1 MPSLPSRTV
10 EGPPLDATLSADLDY
25 LTTPDG
31 NLLPDAVLHSSQ
43 SATFPPPRDS
53 VTPHC
58 ARRAAASNII
68 AMARDSRGSLH
79 EALHQMHATA
89 SRSDTLTTF
98 DDLTAP
104 PAPAGAGEPKGIEL
118 VQGGLSG
125 LYSRLRAS
133 VGATKEL
140 ASDGSSS
147 LSVEARTSPLAKPG
161 AGNKSPGGTAVSSPI
176 VVSVP
181 SSRLQSP
188 STASFPNVLP
198 PSRDSNMSSTPMSS
212 KLSLNTSKASLATTR
227 SRPSITPSVETG
239 KAHKEDDAFAQSPV
253 STHSKAQSTSNFE
266 QPRNG
271 SVRDFAPSARTTGSP
286 RFAPSSDDVSRRRKG
301 NVVLEGHDSDD
312 TDEDDVVV
320 VAGEGSTN
328 NSDTFKFP
336 SDSPHE
342 PLSRVNSRSDSQ
354 PQTLNKAREQAEKAP
369 EGTQVPHV
377 INNARI
383 PVLAPEP
390 QRPPLRKVGPSHLP
404 GFRPSRAS
412 SSDGLS
418 SVITSSTVRTPA
430 VAPIEEIQRQ
440 AHDRPAVDTM
450 PRNAFTQMRRKILDR
465 EFWMR
470 DENAKD
476 CFNCGDA
483 FTTFRRKHHCRTC
496 GQIFDSKCT
505 SLVSGKI
512 FGQSSNLKVC
522 KPCEAIIYGHD
533 DDSSEYTD
541 EGDQTSVYDHG
552 EAGADFD
559 EDELEAPESD
569 YTKIGTPTI
578 SIPMSRKT
586 GSEKKR
592 RSHVIE
598 VGPQTLARPSSSR
611 SLRSLSG
618 RPRSSS
624 HKRYHSRHQH
634 MRHVKHDHRA
644 PFHQFNDNS
653 RSQPSLSAFHHDN
666 IIDPDLAP
674 FMSDEG
680 SSEDDHAS
688 IFATLSEDPSTSA
701 NLEGEKS
708 GLGGFLAAMRKGK
721 SRSGDKSVASG
732 GNARDADNISITSR
746 NANRT
751 RRRNLSVSS
760 IAHRPSPRR
769 SKSNTL
775 LRPYTAGF
783 GASGPASQSGTP
795 QMYPSPSPTPPG
807 TRITRSAS
815 MQGGMTP
822 KVELNKASL
831 DHARKLLRQML
842 HDAEVPHV
850 SSWEKALI
858 PILRRCTD
866 DVTPDVDRGDD
877 IDVRNYIKLKKI
889 PGGNPRDTAYVSGVV
904 FTKNVALRSMPRSI
918 PNPRIIVITFAIEYA
933 RHQTHFLSLEPVIAQ
948 EREYLRNLVSRI
960 AALQPHVLLVQR
972 NVSGLALEF
981 LEKEGIA
988 VVYNVKPSVLNAVAR
1003 CTGLR
1008 MISSVDKLAIDPSN
1022 LGHCESFDVKTYVHK
1037 HIKKTYVFLSGC
1049 QKDLGCTIVLRGAEN
1064 QELVKLK
1071 EITEFMTYVVYNLRL
1086 ETCLMRDEF
1095 IDTPTTSIIG
1105 TLASS
1110 RNEEDS
1116 SKQQDDGSP
1125 DASATTGETVKEERM
1140 DDDISSGDAAPS
1152 YYSDLVEK
1160 HRTKILSSSPF
1171 VKFMQPYLLEQA
1183 RQYERKL
1190 GHLSRLKNQY
1200 TVGDDDRSEE
1210 PGQKFELVQPK
1221 MVHTVV
1227 ERASKQVREF
1237 LSAVHASEYDRAMH
1251 QYMTQRRQWE
1261 QYLSGNKDLFDPF
1274 NHQKI
1279 AVLYSIVNTAKGTPC
1294 IGPEIIALGFYK
1306 EHDFDDGF
1314 TPDCTLGQYVEHLCT
1329 TASDMCEDE
1338 GCKRRMLDHSRQYV
1352 HGEGQMSVITQ
1363 KHPPK
1368 LKGMYQTIL
1377 MWSCCRIC
1385 GQETQAFPMSEW
1397 SWRYSFAKY
1406 LELTFWSTG
1415 LHPRAGLCPHDI
1427 HKDHARYFGYN
1438 NVALRI
1444 QYDPVALYEVIAPK
1458 ANVTWKV
1465 DSDLRLKNDQYLM
1478 IEEKLDCFMDS
1489 IRNRIQSIHV
1499 DNIIGEKVDLCKIEV
1514 ERLMSRAN
1522 EEHEW
1527 LKSKL
1532 QAKYMESKYYEIIPM
1547 NRAIRAIQEKA
1558 IAWDETFQDFE
1569 QQFFPS
1575 EKDIRRLA
1583 AVQLRKILFERDES
1597 TGSLTSVDEGTES
1610 GAEDSYIDEKGDA
1623 VALAPRPSDMSPEMA
1638 HNVLTSVVK
1647 EDQAEA
1653 NQPSNAEALT
1663 PERKTPSPS
1672 KDPSEL
1678 PIQTPREALEREDVR
1693 HLDLAVSSNF
1703 PGHPAVDEQLLKTPT
1718 LAPTS
1723 SSPDEGSPTPISHP
1737 KVDPIDKSLADAIE
1751 NMPSSPTPVPVADT
1765 PPESKIPRLVDNSRR
1780 ETSARPSTLART
1792 QSQPGGIPKHG
1803 ITFPGPSVFNTGPVQ
1818 TKPTLSDH
1826 AKALERM
1833 TERLG
1838 MGPMKQSKSTSR
1850 IPRSVPFRTTKVSKL
1865 AQHFEQLSR
1874 EFEKERLRERRN
1886 NRNRQVRAYP
1896 LASSKPVV
1904 EVYKDVH
1911 DAVQEHNVSDEDM
1924 QYDSPPRASIDNST
1938 LGDSTI
1944 TETTGGATTASQSP
1958 VEERHPKH
1966 VHAQPN
1972 EIDEPPRTPSHPP
1985 SDAELDASDAE
1996 IMPEDIAL
2004 PDSIASSQLLHLSDS
2019 QLESSLELPRHE
2031 KNTLLKMLSSFWSE
2045 RSSSGWTPLDY
2056 PFSQIEHVWENSDI
2070 IIREDEPSSII
2081 ALALSCP
2088 DYVVKLQEFR
2098 DDSAPFEKGVPGL
2111 ETIEDN
2117 IERNLLHEENHNI
2130 RYTFT
2135 NRGVKA
2141 HCKIF
2146 YAQSFDALRR
2156 KCGVAD
2162 RFVESLSRCSKWDS
2176 KGGKSKSIFLKT
2188 LDDRFV
2194 LKSLSPIEVQAF
2206 FKFGPNYFAFTHQNL
2221 FKSLPS
2227 VIAKM
2232 FGLFQVQIKTPTG
2245 RDFDWFMLVMENLFY
2260 DREPNRRYDLKGSM
2274 RNRKIESTGE
2284 RDEVLLDENLVDI
2297 IYSETPIFVREHTK
2311 RLLKSSVWNDTLFLS
2326 HNNVMDYSLMAGFDD
2341 TNREIIVGI
2350 IDCIR
2355 TYTWDKKLESW
2366 IKDRGKNKPTIT
2378 SPKDYRNR
2386 FRIAMEKYMLQAPN
2400 CWHQFNGRVLSVGPG
2415 VVRRE
2420 GVLEGPTA
2428 AAGKNTAHRRMP
2440 SGGSMGGATFSD
2452 HSSTSSTPYHLFSH
2466 NSKSSHKQAHSTM
2479 VIPRIISI
2487 LLRSAQFL
2495 CAAIV
2500 LGLTS
2505 YLLDQYDKT
2514 GGGPFARL
2522 VFTVVISAVSVV
2534 LSLIWIIPTTNSIAH
2549 YVADLLFCAA
2559 WFAVFGLLQDWYG
2572 NVLMCRDTWHW
2583 GNVESMT
2590 SLCGL
2595 AKAARAFGLL
2605 AAMLWFASFVLGM
2618 LVVHRKERAPV
2629 VAADPEARRKR
2640 WFRRSQL

>member
-1 MPSLPSRTV
+1 
-10 EGPPLDATLSADLDY
+10 
-25 LTTPDG
+25 
-31 NLLPDAVLHSSQ
+31 
-43 SATFPPPRDS
+43 
-53 VTPHC
+53 
-58 ARRAAASNII
+58 
-68 AMARDSRGSLH
+68 MARDSRASLH

-104 PAPAGAGEPKGIEL
+104 PAPSGAGEPKGIDL

-133 VGATKEL
+133 VGAAKEQAPEGPSGL
-140 ASDGSSS
+140 AG
-147 LSVEARTSPLAKPG
+147 EARTSPVTKPG
-161 AGNKSPGGTAVSSPI
+161 AINKSAGGTAVSSPV
-176 VVSVP
+176 VVSAP

-188 STASFPNVLP
+188 STATFPNALP
-198 PSRDSNMSSTPMSS
+198 SSRDSNMSNTPMSS
-212 KLSLNTSKASLATTR
+212 NLSLNTSKASLATTR
-227 SRPSITPSVETG
+227 SRPSIAPSIETG
-239 KAHKEDDAFAQSPV
+239 KAYNEHEASVQSPV
-253 STHSKAQSTSNFE
+253 STHSRAQSASNFE
-266 QPRNG
+266 QPRNA
-271 SVRDFAPSARTTGSP
+271 SVRNFASGARTTGSP
-286 RFAPSSDDVSRRRKG
+286 RFTPANDDVGRGRKG
-301 NVVLEGHDSDD
+301 NLDLEGQDSDS
-312 TDEDDVVV
+312 TDENEVEV
-320 VAGEGSTN
+320 VAGEGHAS
-328 NSDTFKFP
+328 NSASFKFP
-336 SDSPHE
+336 SDAPHE
-342 PLSRVNSRSDSQ
+342 SLRRVNSRAESQ
-354 PQTLNKAREQAEKAP
+354 SQTLNKAREQAEKAP
-369 EGTQVPHV
+369 EGTQPQHV
-377 INNARI
+377 ATNARV

-390 QRPPLRKVGPSHLP
+390 QRPPLLKVGPSHLP

-418 SVITSSTVRTPA
+418 SVVTASTVRTPA
-430 VAPIEEIQRQ
+430 VPPIEQIQRQ
-440 AHDRPAVDTM
+440 AQDRPAVETM
-450 PRNAFTQMRRKILDR
+450 PKNALTQMRRKILDR

-512 FGQSSNLKVC
+512 FGQPSNLKVC

-533 DDSSEYTD
+533 DDSSDYTD
-541 EGDQTSVYDHG
+541 EGDQASVYDHG
-552 EAGADFD
+552 EPGLSLD

-586 GSEKKR
+586 GSEKKH

-634 MRHVKHDHRA
+634 MRPVKHDHRA
-644 PFHQFNDNS
+644 PFHQYHDSS
-653 RSQPSLSAFHHDN
+653 RGQPSLSAFHHDN
-666 IIDPDLAP
+666 IIDPDLAHY
-674 FMSDEG
+674 MSDED
-680 SSEDDHAS
+680 SSEEEHPS
-688 IFATLSEDPSTSA
+688 IFATLSEDPSANS
-701 NLEGEKS
+701 NLEAEKS

-732 GNARDADNISITSR
+732 GHARDTDNISITSR
-746 NANRT
+746 NTNKT

-775 LRPYTAGF
+775 LRPFTAGY
-783 GASGPASQSGTP
+783 GASGSISQSGTP
-795 QMYPSPSPTPPG
+795 LHPSPSPTPLG

-815 MQGGMTP
+815 MQGGITP

-831 DHARKLLRQML
+831 DHARKLVRQML

-858 PILRRCTD
+858 PILRQCTD
-866 DVTPDVDRGDD
+866 DVSPDVDRGDD

-918 PNPRIIVITFAIEYA
+918 PNPRIVVITFAIEYA

-948 EREYLRNLVSRI
+948 EKEYLRNLVSRI

-972 NVSGLALEF
+972 NVSGLALQF
-981 LEKEGIA
+981 LEQEGIT

-1037 HIKKTYVFLSGC
+1037 HFRKTYIFLSGC
-1049 QKDLGCTIVLRGAEN
+1049 QKDLGCTIVLRGAEK
-1064 QELVKLK
+1064 QELIKLK
-1071 EITEFMTYVVYNLRL
+1071 QITEFMTYVVYNLRL

-1105 TLASS
+1105 TLASNKS
-1110 RNEEDS
+1110 EDDK
-1116 SKQQDDGSP
+1116 SKQQHAGNSN
-1125 DASATTGETVKEERM
+1125 ATAMAGVEE
-1140 DDDISSGDAAPS
+1140 DHLGDHNDPGDAAPS

-1190 GHLSRLKNQY
+1190 GHLKRLKNQY
-1200 TVGDDDRSEE
+1200 TVGDEDASDEF
-1210 PGQKFELVQPK
+1210 GQKFELVQPK

-1237 LSAVHASEYDRAMH
+1237 LSAVHASEYDKAMH
-1251 QYMTQRRQWE
+1251 HYMTQKRQWE

-1279 AVLYSIVNTAKGTPC
+1279 AVLYSIVNTGKGTPC

-1329 TASDMCEDE
+1329 TALDLCEDE

-1363 KHPPK
+1363 KHPAK

-1415 LHPRAGLCPHDI
+1415 LHPRAGICPHDI
-1427 HKDHARYFGYN
+1427 HKNHVRYFGYN

-1444 QYDPVALYEVIAPK
+1444 QYDPVNLYEVIVPK
-1458 ANVTWKV
+1458 ASVTWNV
-1465 DSDLRLKNDQYLM
+1465 DSDLRLKNAQYLM

-1499 DNIIGEKVDLCKIEV
+1499 DNIIGEKFDLCKLEV
-1514 ERLMSRAN
+1514 ERLMNRAN

-1597 TGSLTSVDEGTES
+1597 TGSLTSVDESTES
-1610 GAEDSYIDEKGDA
+1610 GAEDSYVDEKSDSI
-1623 VALAPRPSDMSPEMA
+1623 VLAPKPSDMSPEMA
-1638 HNVLTSVVK
+1638 HNVLSSVVK
-1647 EDQAEA
+1647 EDQAEG
-1653 NQPSNAEALT
+1653 NQSNVATVTA
-1663 PERKTPSPS
+1663 ERKTPSPS
-1672 KDPSEL
+1672 KDSSEL
-1678 PIQTPREALEREDVR
+1678 SVQTPREALEREDVR
-1693 HLDLAVSSNF
+1693 HLDLAISSNF
-1703 PGHPAVDEQLLKTPT
+1703 PGPQSTDEQLLKTPT
-1718 LAPTS
+1718 LAPNS
-1723 SSPDEGSPTPISHP
+1723 DALDEGSPTPISLL
-1737 KVDPIDKSLADAIE
+1737 KVDPIDKSVADAIE
-1751 NMPSSPTPVPVADT
+1751 NMPSSPTPLPVADT
-1765 PPESKIPRLVDNSRR
+1765 PLESKIPRLVDNNRR
-1780 ETSARPSTLART
+1780 ETSARPSALTRT
-1792 QSQPGGIPKHG
+1792 QSQPGGIPKHS
-1803 ITFPGPSVFNTGPVQ
+1803 IPFPGPTVFNSGPILTRQ
-1818 TKPTLSDH
+1818 PTLSDH

-1838 MGPMKQSKSTSR
+1838 MGPMKQSKTTSR
-1850 IPRSVPFRTTKVSKL
+1850 IPRSIPFKPTKVSKL

-1886 NRNRQVRAYP
+1886 NRNRQARAYP

-1911 DAVQEHNVSDEDM
+1911 DAVQEHNASDEDM
-1924 QYDSPPRASIDNST
+1924 QIDSPPRASMDNST
-1938 LGDSTI
+1938 LGDSAI
-1944 TETTGGATTASQSP
+1944 TETTGGITTASQSP

-1972 EIDEPPRTPSHPP
+1972 ESDEPPKTPSHLH
-1985 SDAELDASDAE
+1985 SDAELDTSDTE

-2004 PDSIASSQLLHLSDS
+2004 PDSIASSQLLNLSES
-2019 QLESSLELPRHE
+2019 QLDSSLELPRHE

-2045 RSSSGWTPLDY
+2045 RSASGWTPLDY

-2088 DYVVKLQEFR
+2088 DYSKKLQEFR
-2098 DDSAPFEKGVPGL
+2098 DDQTSSDQDYPGS
-2111 ETIEDN
+2111 ETMEDN
-2117 IERNLLHEENHNI
+2117 IERNLLHEENTNI

-2135 NRGVKA
+2135 NRGVRA

-2194 LKSLSPIEVQAF
+2194 LKSLSAIEVQAF
-2206 FKFGPNYFAFTHQNL
+2206 FKFGPNYFAFTHENL

-2260 DREPNRRYDLKGSM
+2260 DREPNKRYDLKGSM
-2274 RNRKIESTGE
+2274 RNRKIEVTGE

-2297 IYSETPIFVREHTK
+2297 IYSEAPIFVREHTK
-2311 RLLKSSVWNDTLFLS
+2311 KLLKSSVWNDTLFLS
-2326 HNNVMDYSLMAGFDD
+2326 QNNVMDYSLMAGFDD

-2400 CWHQFNGRVLSVGPG
+2400 CWHQFSGRLLGAGPVG
-2415 VVRRE
+2415 VRA
-2420 GVLEGPTA
+2420 LEGNANMGTG
-2428 AAGKNTAHRRMP
+2428 AGSARHKRMS
-2440 SGGSMGGATFSD
+2440 SGG
-2452 HSSTSSTPYHLFSH
+2452 
-2466 NSKSSHKQAHSTM
+2466 
-2479 VIPRIISI
+2479 
-2487 LLRSAQFL
+2487 
-2495 CAAIV
+2495 
-2500 LGLTS
+2500 
-2505 YLLDQYDKT
+2505 
-2514 GGGPFARL
+2514 
-2522 VFTVVISAVSVV
+2522 
-2534 LSLIWIIPTTNSIAH
+2534 
-2549 YVADLLFCAA
+2549 
-2559 WFAVFGLLQDWYG
+2559 
-2572 NVLMCRDTWHW
+2572 
-2583 GNVESMT
+2583 
-2590 SLCGL
+2590 
-2595 AKAARAFGLL
+2595 
-2605 AAMLWFASFVLGM
+2605 
-2618 LVVHRKERAPV
+2618 
-2629 VAADPEARRKR
+2629 
-2640 WFRRSQL
+2640 